1 MRPRSFVVLTGPNVE
16 SNVGRSWCG
25 SDQDRPPSGAGEP
38 VRNVGY
44 HSGGQSVWFRNTHRG
59 KKSVVLNL
67 KDKDDLSVFLE
78 LCKTADVLPEA
89 FWPGVV
95 ERLGIGPD
103 ALRALNPHLVYASIS
118 AFGQTGLEAHRPAHD
133 LAIEAMAGVV
143 SLNLGQDDQPTNPH
157 MPVADVTGAMTALT
171 GILMALLRR
180 EKTGQGDCIHVSM
193 QDATMAWLPNV
204 VGPVF
209 AKNRPPHV
217 KEERSFGGYAFYS
230 IYQTSDRK
238 HVALGGVEVKFVHT
252 FLNALE
258 RVDLI
263 PIACGPSG
271 LTQEPFLDFLT
282 EIFKTRT
289 RVEWE
294 NWFQDKDICFAP
306 VLDLKETWA
315 QPQVASC
322 EML

>member
-1 MRPRSFVVLTGPNVE
+1 
-16 SNVGRSWCG
+16 
-25 SDQDRPPSGAGEP
+25 
-38 VRNVGY
+38 
-44 HSGGQSVWFRNTHRG
+44 
-59 KKSVVLNL
+59 
-67 KDKDDLSVFLE
+67 
-78 LCKTADVLPEA
+78 
-89 FWPGVV
+89 
-95 ERLGIGPD
+95 
-103 ALRALNPHLVYASIS
+103 
-118 AFGQTGLEAHRPAHD
+118 
-133 LAIEAMAGVV
+133 
-143 SLNLGQDDQPTNPH
+143 
-157 MPVADVTGAMTALT
+157 
-171 GILMALLRR
+171 MALLRR
-180 EKTGQGDCIHVSM
+180 EKTGQGDCIDVSM

-230 IYQTSDRK
+230 IYQTFYRK

-282 EIFKTRT
+282 EIFKTPT
-289 RVEWE
+289 RAEWE
-294 NWFQDKDICFAP
+294 NWFQDKDICFVS